1 MGGEVV
7 KGKIKNLIRDRGFGF
22 ITTEAGK
29 DVFFH
34 RSDLEGVDF
43 EALREGISVE
53 FALKTTPRGL
63 QAVNVTSEMTPPPV
77 ITLQAY
83 SRPYVEQIDQLRQE
97 RDDALRKRDEALTH
111 IAELERE
118 LGRLEERL
126 EALEHKRWWERLLER

>member
-1 MGGEVV
+1 M

-22 ITTEAGK
+22 ITTETGK

-43 EALREGISVE
+43 AALREGTGVE
-53 FALKTTPRGL
+53 FALKTTPRGP

-118 LGRLEERL
+118 VGRLRGRLEEVT
-126 EALEHKRWWERLLER
+126 KPWWRRFLGR